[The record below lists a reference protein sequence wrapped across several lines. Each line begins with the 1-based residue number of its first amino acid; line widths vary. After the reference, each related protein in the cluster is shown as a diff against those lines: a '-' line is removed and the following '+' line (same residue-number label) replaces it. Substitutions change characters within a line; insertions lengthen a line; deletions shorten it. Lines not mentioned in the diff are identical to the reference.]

1 MQRTVEQIGPTF
13 FVWYAQ
19 KQVRDWG
26 LGIDQT
32 FFFWN
37 ACADYKVLLT
47 VPDYVTKYLCGL
59 VTLSME
65 NEVLAKPKYRNL
77 N

>member
-26 LGIDQT
+26 LGID
-32 FFFWN
+32 
-37 ACADYKVLLT
+37 
-47 VPDYVTKYLCGL
+47 
-59 VTLSME
+59 
-65 NEVLAKPKYRNL
+65 
-77 N
+77 